1 MSAIPGDEHETD
13 LSAVDFSQLMGL
25 SEAAWNNDGVTED
38 LLPVPEPLRL
48 DDRYC
53 PLHPGAD
60 E

>member
-1 MSAIPGDEHETD
+1 MSTFAGEDHETD
-13 LSAVDFSQLMGL
+13 LAATDFSQLMAS
-25 SEAAWNNDGVTED
+25 SETAWANDGGKDD
-38 LLPVPEPLRL
+38 LLAAPEPLRL